1 MWRKT
6 SAAAK
11 NPPGI
16 AGRMYGYNTHC
27 MNTTS
32 HIRPKKAIAARKKW
46 RIRRAAMLILMAA
59 LMLAAFTEPPPL
71 RLHVIAHSD
80 SAADQRAKFMVR
92 DAVLKVTEEGIL
104 NCKNAGEAEE
114 YIRSHLG
121 IIVATANEVLESNR
135 LPYKASA
142 SMGVSRFP
150 EREYRGVD
158 YPEGNYKALRIVLGE
173 GNGQNWWCVMFPP
186 LCLSEVGV
194 DVDEVQYTSFFAE
207 LYHSLF
213 SRP

>member
-1 MWRKT
+1 M
-6 SAAAK
+6 
-11 NPPGI
+11 
-16 AGRMYGYNTHC
+16 
-27 MNTTS
+27 
-32 HIRPKKAIAARKKW
+32 
-46 RIRRAAMLILMAA
+46 
-59 LMLAAFTEPPPL
+59 
-71 RLHVIAHSD
+71 
-80 SAADQRAKFMVR
+80 
-92 DAVLKVTEEGIL
+92 

-114 YIRSHLG
+114 YIKPPRNNSSDG
-121 IIVATANEVLESNR
+121 KWGVESNR

-150 EREYRGVD
+150 EREYRGWTT
-158 YPEGNYKALRIVLGE
+158 PRETTRRSNHAGE